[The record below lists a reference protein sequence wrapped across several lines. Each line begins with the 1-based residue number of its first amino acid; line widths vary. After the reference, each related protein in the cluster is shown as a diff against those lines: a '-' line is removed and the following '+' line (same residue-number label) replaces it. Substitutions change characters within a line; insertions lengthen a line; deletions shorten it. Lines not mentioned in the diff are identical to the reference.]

1 MSRSAEGQSAGFPRR
16 LAAIFYDT
24 VVQLA
29 LWMVAAAIPLL
40 FTGGTGSSGWNPFM
54 TLLLVTVSFFF
65 FAGFWTR
72 GGRTVGMLAW
82 QIRLER
88 VDGGPV
94 TTRDALVRFLAAMVS
109 WLALGL
115 GFLWALFDAD
125 KAAWHDRL
133 SGTRLIIRARRSE
146 S

>member
-1 MSRSAEGQSAGFPRR
+1 MSRSAEGKPAGFPRR
-16 LAAIFYDT
+16 LAAIFYDG

-40 FTGGTGSSGWNPFM
+40 FTGGTGSSDWNPFM
-54 TLLLVTVSFFF
+54 TLLLLAVSFLF

-88 VDGGPV
+88 VDGEPV
-94 TTRDALVRFLAAMVS
+94 TTRDATIRFLTAIVS
-109 WLALGL
+109 WLAFGL
-115 GFLWALFDAD
+115 GFLWALFDPGR
-125 KAAWHDRL
+125 AAWHDRA
-133 SGTRLIIRARRSE
+133 SGTRLIVRHRRPAD
-146 S
+146 